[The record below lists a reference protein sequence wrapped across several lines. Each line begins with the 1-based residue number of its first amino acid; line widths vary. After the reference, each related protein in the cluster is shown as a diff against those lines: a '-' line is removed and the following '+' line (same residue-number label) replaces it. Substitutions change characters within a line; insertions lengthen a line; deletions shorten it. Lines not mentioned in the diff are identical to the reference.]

1 MEIPNSEDRMRSQE
15 RLGNRNGNTSINSE
29 VQQNESDSVQF
40 DDILNHIGE
49 FGPWQRA
56 IYFLSCFFVL
66 IPSGLHTAGVPFITG
81 TPKFQCATPKVE
93 CEVNKCCKNCT
104 KYAFIGP
111 YAYNSTVTEAASG
124 AGMLVGSF
132 IFGAVS
138 DNFGRRSCMLLCSVL
153 MTLFSLGASFSK
165 SLVLFLRFCTGACLT
180 GFFVAHY
187 VYILELVGPTFR
199 TMSSKCSGFFWAA
212 GSGAI
217 ALMAYYIR
225 DWRTLLLVS
234 SCPPALFLLLWL

>member
-1 MEIPNSEDRMRSQE
+1 M
-15 RLGNRNGNTSINSE
+15 
-29 VQQNESDSVQF
+29 F
-40 DDILNHIGE
+40 ILL
-49 FGPWQRA
+49 Q
-56 IYFLSCFFVL
+56 
-66 IPSGLHTAGVPFITG
+66 
-81 TPKFQCATPKVE
+81 
-93 CEVNKCCKNCT
+93 
-104 KYAFIGP
+104 
-111 YAYNSTVTEAASG
+111 
-124 AGMLVGSF
+124 
-132 IFGAVS
+132 
-138 DNFGRRSCMLLCSVL
+138 
-153 MTLFSLGASFSK
+153 TLFSLGASFSK
-165 SLVLFLRFCTGACLT
+165 SLVLFAVLRFCTGACLT